1 MRLSSVNIATPHI
14 LELAGR
20 RHRTAI
26 EKVPTLRAVQV
37 GMGGLAGDR
46 VASTRHHGGPD
57 QAVYAYTAEDYA
69 WWSSELGVALAP
81 GTFGENLTIEGLESA
96 DLFIGDRLRV
106 GSDVVLEVTSPRI
119 PCATL
124 AARMGDRQ
132 FVKRFARARRP
143 GPYLRVLAVGSVR
156 SGDQV
161 ALDLSNRSQLPIL
174 ALAELYYDR
183 KASEE
188 RLADALRA
196 PIAIRARADI
206 EERLACAL
214 P

>member
-1 MRLSSVNIATPHI
+1 MRLVSVNVATPHI

-37 GMGGLAGDR
+37 GTGGLAGDR

-57 QAVYAYTAEDYA
+57 QAVYAYTTEDYA

-81 GTFGENLTIEGLESA
+81 GTFGENLTVEGLASA

-106 GSDVVLEVTSPRI
+106 GPDVVLEVTSPRI

-124 AARMGDRQ
+124 AARMGDPQ
-132 FVKRFARARRP
+132 FVKRFACAGRP
-143 GPYLRVLAVGSVR
+143 GPYLRVLAVGSLR
-156 SGDQV
+156 AGDEV
-161 ALDLSNRSQLPIL
+161 LLDLSNRSHLPIL

-183 KASEE
+183 KASAE

-196 PIAIRARADI
+196 PIALRARADV

-214 P
+214 R

>member
-1 MRLSSVNIATPHI
+1 MRLASVNVGTPH
-14 LELAGR
+14 LVDLAGR

-26 EKVPTLRAVQV
+26 NKLATVRAVQV

-57 QAVYAYTAEDYA
+57 QAVYAYTTEDYA
-69 WWSSELGVALAP
+69 WWSSELGGELAP
-81 GTFGENLTIEGLESA
+81 GTFGENLTVEGLESA

-106 GSDVVLEVTSPRI
+106 GADLVLEVTSPRI

-124 AARMGDRQ
+124 AARMGDPQ
-132 FVKRFARARRP
+132 FVKRFARAGRP
-143 GPYLRVLAVGSVR
+143 GPYLRVLATGSVR

-183 KASEE
+183 KASAE

-206 EERLACAL
+206 EERLACASR
-214 P
+214 